1 MADPI
6 LAFRTVTEMFLV
18 RYSLVSGVLT
28 PTPIAIPMNPANVTL
43 AHGMSNQDL
52 RQTSAKGTDQVVYT
66 YLQESTPE
74 LSIEFG
80 AATPDIEAALVNRIA
95 TTETNASGWV
105 YFTAVANA
113 TTITGRTT
121 GEFGFEVAAQT
132 AATSKA
138 LVYYIDP
145 LTKLPKQL
153 TLADSAP
160 TGDQIVIG
168 ANLALTLSSTLA
180 ATGANIY
187 GWVPAVTFAN
197 ATRVGSTS
205 PVLYAAFVMGVC
217 FDETVRQLTCN
228 RLSWMPGGNF
238 EKAPTRSLNFRV
250 LPDNADTTGLGY
262 SIRYLRGTVPAQK

>member
-18 RYSLVSGVLT
+18 RYSLVAGVLT
-28 PTPIAIPMNPANVTL
+28 PSPIAIPMNPANITL

-52 RQTSAKGTDQVVYT
+52 RQTSATGTDQVVYT

-80 AATPDIEAALVNRIA
+80 ATTPEIEATLINRIA
-95 TTETNASGWV
+95 ATEVDAVGWV
-105 YFTAVANA
+105 YFTAVANKTSIA
-113 TTITGRTT
+113 AKSA
-121 GEFGFEVAAQT
+121 GEFGHEVAAQT
-132 AATSKA
+132 VQSKA

-145 LTKLPKQL
+145 LTKLAKPL
-153 TLADSAP
+153 TIVASAP

-168 ANLALTLSSTLA
+168 ANLALTLSSALA

-187 GWVPAVTFAN
+187 GWVPTVTFAN
-197 ATRVGSTS
+197 ATKIGSTS
-205 PVLYAAFVMGVC
+205 PVLYSAFIMGIC

-228 RLSWMPGGNF
+228 RMSWMPGGNF
-238 EKAPTRSLNFRV
+238 DKAPTRSLSFRV
-250 LPDNADTTGLGY
+250 LPDTTDTTGLGY
-262 SIRYLRGTVPAQK
+262 TIRYLRGTVPAQQ